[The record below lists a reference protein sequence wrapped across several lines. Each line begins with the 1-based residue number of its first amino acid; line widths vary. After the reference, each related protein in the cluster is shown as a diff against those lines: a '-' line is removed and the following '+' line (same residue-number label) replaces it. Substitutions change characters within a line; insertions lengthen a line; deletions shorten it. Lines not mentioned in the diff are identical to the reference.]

1 MSPYKTTRDI
11 FTRHEQTVK
20 ILLENRVTH
29 IFRTENPR
37 RIAYQL
43 REAIHVAG
51 LHDDLEAYAALR
63 DLYSFE
69 LHPGF
74 VRARWRG
81 EVEITKVEIQA
92 DSVEADRSGGKELSN
107 DELEVEGKP
116 FKDKLDVARLP
127 NLFTLSGVIEGV
139 KRFGPRVLE
148 VYCPDA
154 KLTEDELARL
164 FRWAKE
170 KGWTLIDN
178 EDAGLTLT
186 HKDVPEEL
194 RWIPKEK
201 TDHLQEND

>member
-11 FTRHEQTVK
+11 FTRHEQTLK

-29 IFRTENPR
+29 IFHTENPR

-43 REAIHVAG
+43 REAISVAG
-51 LHDDLEAYAALR
+51 LYDDLRAYAALR

-81 EVEITKVEIQA
+81 DDAITKVEIQA
-92 DSVEADRSGGKELSN
+92 DSVEADRSGEKELSN
-107 DELEVEGKP
+107 DELEVEGKL
-116 FKDKLDVARLP
+116 FKEKLDVATLP
-127 NLFTLSGVIEGV
+127 NLTTLSGVIEGV
-139 KRFGPRVLE
+139 LRFGPRVLE

-154 KLTEDELARL
+154 RLEEDDLARL

-178 EDAGLTLT
+178 EDAGLTLP

-194 RWIPKEK
+194 RWSPSSSSS
-201 TDHLQEND
+201 